1 MPRLTLSATGVSG
14 FAGLFNA
21 DSGNL
26 ALRPYSTFAFSDYVG
41 IPVVGDQKVLTL
53 TDLDGS
59 GCSYEITVVGVATV

>member
-1 MPRLTLSATGVSG
+1 
-14 FAGLFNA
+14 
-21 DSGNL
+21 
-26 ALRPYSTFAFSDYVG
+26 LRPYSTFAFSDYVG